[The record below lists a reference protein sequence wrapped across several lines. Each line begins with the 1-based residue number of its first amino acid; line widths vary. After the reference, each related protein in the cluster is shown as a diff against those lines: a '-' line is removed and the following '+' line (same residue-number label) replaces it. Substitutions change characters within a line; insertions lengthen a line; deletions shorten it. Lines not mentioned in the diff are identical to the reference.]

1 MRSRHHFIFVEV
13 VWCHEHI
20 SPFVRAIC
28 SILGIFFNL
37 LMLIFIPA
45 SEQNLAHATL
55 LATMERS
62 LVVLSWC
69 LERVANLIA
78 WLCDP
83 ILGAAAQ
90 STYWL
95 AFFKETGTYEG
106 HLLGGSPFSTGLQ
119 IACGMLAYRLRIW

>member
-13 VWCHEHI
+13 VWCHEHV
-20 SPFVRAIC
+20 SPLVRAIC

-45 SEQNLAHATL
+45 SEQNLAHAPL
-55 LATMERS
+55 LAAMERS

-95 AFFKETGTYEG
+95 AFLKRPVPMKDIC
-106 HLLGGSPFSTGLQ
+106 LGAARL
-119 IACGMLAYRLRIW
+119 ALAYRLLAVC